1 MGKHVYV
8 EKPLTHSFQEAELL
22 MKAEKK
28 FGVVTQMGNQ
38 GHTGTS
44 SNQFREWVKKGVIKN
59 VTEVDAWK
67 GPSCFFMQKDKRINN
82 WPKKEPKPVGM
93 DWDLWL
99 GPAEHHPFSRM
110 YHTFEW
116 RGFHPYGSGML
127 GDWGCHIIDMIHH
140 YLDLGLPTEI
150 NAFLKR
156 ELKYIPVVDFM
167 PVATNALS
175 RFVDGGTSGA
185 CGNGT
190 RCVADL
196 LSKENNKSLIILT
209 TQSGDLKSEILGDR
223 LVSTEIGKGKT
234 EWNEI
239 PLSKKLDT
247 NNLNIKISD
256 LDNNNYTGGAAVNVG
271 NPHVIFFVDNNEN
284 FEIQKIGPVIEHHS
298 LFPEKCNVTLATI
311 VNKELIKVKVWE
323 RGAGLT
329 KACGTAACATA
340 FAAMKNGLS
349 SNKVDI
355 EFSTGKLSI
364 FIDENNSIHMK
375 GPVSDITNI
384 EINI

>member
-1 MGKHVYV
+1 MDI
-8 EKPLTHSFQEAELL
+8 
-22 MKAEKK
+22 KAFKMY
-28 FGVVTQMGNQ
+28 GLGND
-38 GHTGTS
+38 
-44 SNQFREWVKKGVIKN
+44 FV
-59 VTEVDAWK
+59 
-67 GPSCFFMQKDKRINN
+67 
-82 WPKKEPKPVGM
+82 
-93 DWDLWL
+93 
-99 GPAEHHPFSRM
+99 
-110 YHTFEW
+110 
-116 RGFHPYGSGML
+116 
-127 GDWGCHIIDMIHH
+127 IIDNRHQTT
-140 YLDLGLPTEI
+140 DLTKQQIIKICDRKFIGCDQLILI
-150 NAFLKR
+150 NKNDTSDASLEF
-156 ELKYIPVVDFM
+156 Y
-167 PVATNALS
+167 NS
-175 RFVDGGTSGA
+175 DGGTSGA

-209 TQSGDLKSEILGDR
+209 TQSGDLKSEILGNR

-340 FAAMKNGLS
+340 FAAMKNRLS

-375 GPVSDITNI
+375 GTVSDIK
-384 EINI
+384 EINIKI